1 MKVIK
6 YFSTDK
12 LYKIKLKKFNDKEKI
27 VISIVSSILLLLL
40 SIVCFNLSMNNGSTS
55 VLNYSEDGDVDYKI
69 YLKDNNYYATSYLEK
84 GMQYVASLIKTVNV
98 RFNYQIHANKDIN
111 FDSNYKVIA
120 DLQITEKNDTSKLLY
135 SKKEEL
141 VKDKKVN
148 IKDNNLVINEEFDID
163 YGKYNS
169 LVNSYKRDYG
179 LTVSSNLILTFEI
192 YTNGK
197 YNKHKNIINKS
208 NQMQIVIPLSE
219 QTINIEINTN
229 KINNDGKVVDIDKTF
244 KINILFIIFI
254 VLVLLTMAA
263 VALSIYLVIKY
274 CPLIHCY
281 LAQFVF
287 QQELLVQNHLFLFQL
302 FLLQRLFLL

>member
-148 IKDNNLVINEEFDID
+148 IKDNNLVIN
-163 YGKYNS
+163 
-169 LVNSYKRDYG
+169 
-179 LTVSSNLILTFEI
+179 
-192 YTNGK
+192 
-197 YNKHKNIINKS
+197 
-208 NQMQIVIPLSE
+208 
-219 QTINIEINTN
+219 
-229 KINNDGKVVDIDKTF
+229 
-244 KINILFIIFI
+244 
-254 VLVLLTMAA
+254 
-263 VALSIYLVIKY
+263 
-274 CPLIHCY
+274 
-281 LAQFVF
+281 
-287 QQELLVQNHLFLFQL
+287 
-302 FLLQRLFLL
+302 